1 MCQRIVRCPSGY
13 RLIPS
18 GWALVVVVVARR
30 VGVGWGVTSAASE
43 MLKEQGG
50 KMVPLE
56 DPAGAGAE
64 AEPFAHV
71 VGLLCCRALG
81 EWGG

>member
-1 MCQRIVRCPSGY
+1 MG
-13 RLIPS
+13 
-18 GWALVVVVVARR
+18 
-30 VGVGWGVTSAASE
+30 GVTSAASE

-64 AEPFAHV
+64 AGPLAHV
-71 VGLLCCRALG
+71 VGLLCYRVLG
-81 EWGG
+81 EWGGGMGGRGDDHARICGFLGTWEKKSQG

>member
-1 MCQRIVRCPSGY
+1 MSEDSEMPIWISSHPFGLGPGGGGGGKAGGC
-13 RLIPS
+13 
-18 GWALVVVVVARR
+18 
-30 VGVGWGVTSAASE
+30 GVTSAASE